1 MRLADSIIVREE
13 RDSYLLYNG
22 TNGGLVTVSKD
33 AYRDVILRDSVQDPA
48 YEPLRAW
55 LASADFLAEKPSD
68 RGSVGV
74 EEDGQ
79 AHKASPNRFFDLR
92 SDLNPINVLWALI
105 PRCNLR
111 CIYCFP
117 DAKVHSI
124 GFKTPPAAR
133 LLKIADEI
141 VRAQVLQVVL
151 SGGECLLLKD
161 VWTVVTRLKNAGLTV
176 AILSNGS
183 TLSEEMVGKFRESG
197 VLAGVSL
204 DGPSEEINRRTR
216 GRGAFDQSITGVR
229 RLIAAGVD
237 TTALITLT
245 RHNFPVLEELFA
257 LLEDLGVISVAIQ
270 DLRPF
275 GTKAQYDATR
285 LTAEQE
291 RILPGKYEAIAAAH
305 SSISIN
311 STELFLFSNKAAS
324 GKIMQCPAGDHFA
337 YIDFYG
343 NVYPCTSLP
352 SFKMGRLLEGA
363 SLTELWR
370 KSETIRELRRI
381 KQLPLAAIPGCRDCS
396 NRSRCEGGC
405 RGDALF
411 YDGDL
416 FGLPSRCPKRLGN
429 VE

>member
-55 LASADFLAEKPSD
+55 LASAYFLAEKPSD

-92 SDLNPINVLWALI
+92 SDLNPINVLWALT

-197 VLAGVSL
+197 ALAGVSL

-291 RILPGKYEAIAAAH
+291 RILPGKYEAISAAH
-305 SSISIN
+305 PSISIN

-370 KSETIRELRRI
+370 KSDKIRELRSIR
-381 KQLPLAAIPGCRDCS
+381 QMPLDAIPGCRVCS
-396 NRSRCEGGC
+396 NRSHCEGGC

-411 YDGDL
+411 YDDDL